1 MIEIKAFIH
10 RNTVADV
17 VYALGKA
24 GFKNLSI
31 IDVKGTLKAFSS
43 EEQEY
48 SMEIAEKIITEAK
61 LELICEEGQKDEA
74 VSVIRG
80 AAYTGKPDAGW
91 ICVSEISDFYSID
104 GTNK

>member
-17 VYALGKA
+17 VHALGKA

-31 IDVKGTLKAFSS
+31 IDVKGTLKALSD

-48 SMEIAEKIITEAK
+48 SIEIAEKVITEAK
-61 LELICEEGQKDEA
+61 LELICEDAQRDEA
-74 VSVIRG
+74 VSIIQNT
-80 AAYTGKPDAGW
+80 AYTGKPNAGW
-91 ICVSEISDFYSID
+91 ICVSPITDVYAIE
-104 GTNK
+104 GE